1 MDTDAWADLV
11 ENIDQLNTREA
22 LTVLDSLV
30 AAFRAGEVEASVFL
44 DGMSAFAAHPEYDV
58 ASGSIRLLGFMQSE
72 LADSRDDLAR
82 HVTQTY
88 KSRYGRIVGQNTV
101 EGNLLAPALA
111 NLLVRLGQDQ
121 DITNQMVKGGS
132 EYLGLDGGAN
142 KSAVA
147 PNMLGLALRETMR
160 ERDEEAYQPL
170 LELAAKGSSLEK
182 GSAAGA
188 LSSTQ
193 SDTVYKKLLT
203 DVVLAEDSP
212 LTGRQAGTVLG
223 GLLRSEKYGEQT
235 WDWFKT
241 NIEAYAQKVPDVRK
255 GGLPGAGGNFCSLD
269 RRDEV
274 RDFVEANA
282 DLMPGY
288 ERSLLQTL
296 ESIELCAAL
305 KDAKADE
312 LAGALK
318 AR

>member
-1 MDTDAWADLV
+1 MARTAKVTSSAPCEVDWVTLNQNGAGYYRFSMDTKAWADLV

-44 DGMSAFAAHPEYDV
+44 DGMSAFAVHPEYDV
-58 ASGSIRLLGFMQSE
+58 ASGSTRLLGFMQSE

-88 KSRYGRIVGQNTV
+88 KSRYGRIVG
-101 EGNLLAPALA
+101 
-111 NLLVRLGQDQ
+111 
-121 DITNQMVKGGS
+121 
-132 EYLGLDGGAN
+132 
-142 KSAVA
+142 A

-160 ERDEEAYQPL
+160 ERGEEAYQPL

-188 LSSTQ
+188 LSATQ
-193 SDTVYKKLLT
+193 SDTVYNRLLT

-223 GLLRSEKYGEQT
+223 GLLGSEKYGEQT
-235 WDWFKT
+235 WDWFKA
-241 NIEAYAQKVPDVRK
+241 NIEAYAKKVPDVRK
-255 GGLPGAGGNFCSLD
+255 GGLPGAGGNFCSLE

-274 RDFVEANA
+274 REFVEANA

-296 ESIELCAAL
+296 ESIELCSAL
-305 KDAKADE
+305 KDEKADE
-312 LAGALK
+312 LTAALK